1 MSQAHAQHESETPM
15 VKASSEGKVAEVA
28 EKATEAAKATEQV
41 GQAAE
46 ATEST
51 KAAAEEPGKM
61 ESICNLMRQ
70 GYSPKQV
77 VDRR

>member
-1 MSQAHAQHESETPM
+1 M
-15 VKASSEGKVAEVA
+15 AEAA
-28 EKATEAAKATEQV
+28 EKAAEAAKATEQV
-41 GQAAE
+41 GKAAE

-51 KAAAEEPGKM
+51 KAAAEEPSKM